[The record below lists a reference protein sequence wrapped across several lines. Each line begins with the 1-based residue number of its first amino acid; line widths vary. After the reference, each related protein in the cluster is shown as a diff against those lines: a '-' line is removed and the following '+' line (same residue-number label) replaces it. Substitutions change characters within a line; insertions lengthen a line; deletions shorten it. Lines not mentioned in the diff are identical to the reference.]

1 LGNFRLQ
8 RIDLCD
14 GTRIMLEQALVTA
27 AEQPRRDAPENLEEL
42 AEEVDDLHELGGEA
56 LQPPKN
62 TQFYHA
68 PERTPRAAPL
78 LRVRYGVRKEEKLRG
93 VLRCA
98 AERDFEMQVRTGR
111 ATSNCRRGG
120 AGAASQ
126 DGTFLHQQPG
136 NVG

>member
-1 LGNFRLQ
+1 
-8 RIDLCD
+8 
-14 GTRIMLEQALVTA
+14 MLEQALVTA

-78 LRVRYGVRKEEKLRG
+78 LRVRYGVGKNAKLRG

-98 AERDFEMQVRTGR
+98 AQAHFEMQVRTGR
-111 ATSNCRRGG
+111 PAVIAREAHTAAELQAATLIPK
-120 AGAASQ
+120 Q
-126 DGTFLHQQPG
+126 
-136 NVG
+136 